1 MSISPILKNAVTPS
15 MDMNRNSVNNSNSIA
30 HNISSVLPASSTN
43 ALPLNGEGNIK
54 TETPNMNKE
63 DLHNLNV
70 HKQASIISELL
81 NKSGYNIT
89 AEIVM
94 NALNFGGMGNIT
106 QQAMH
111 YRPESSLIILTLLEP
126 HEMAD
131 GLLESAAN
139 MVQSLNQTTN
149 DNFKATLQKSLE
161 QFDKKIQKSLSGIKG
176 NHFLAMGERFK
187 EVYVRPE
194 FKNVL
199 KPHLSVEMVE
209 QLSMDNCLLS
219 EQNKHKQAEISFL
232 NSTYQKAGN
241 GPSVDKAHY
250 MHNMFSILEESL
262 EIVKT
267 LKVQVNWEERA
278 VIPKVESQPL
288 PSPLGDEV
296 DGARGLPQS
305 SDLTS
310 SHISGSYNTTN
321 NYYFSSP
328 LSENITKISHEAPEV
343 DHSSL
348 EESKQ
353 TKQSEAPVLAPVKN
367 QFIAKLSHTILSQPA
382 KEPEVDYEFPKV
394 DNSIYQSKDFV
405 ASTLHGNQPPAKEP
419 EVDYEFPKVDN
430 SIYQS
435 KGFVASTLRGNQDT
449 QAKVKPERQS
459 AKQEAIQQFLPKNGH
474 LLGSYLRN
482 GEVPTKVTLSTE
494 GALTRSQ
501 SDKEIYRGTRE
512 ATKVVVD
519 TASYLPN
526 SETPVTLTERGALT
540 RDQSKKDAYT
550 TGQ

>member
-30 HNISSVLPASSTN
+30 HNISSVLPASSKN

>member
-15 MDMNRNSVNNSNSIA
+15 MDMNRNLVNNSNSIA

-219 EQNKHKQAEISFL
+219 EQNKHKQAEISVL
-232 NSTYQKAGN
+232 NSAYQNAGN

-250 MHNMFSILEESL
+250 MHNMFSVLEESL

-394 DNSIYQSKDFV
+394 DNSIYQSK
-405 ASTLHGNQPPAKEP
+405 
-419 EVDYEFPKVDN
+419 
-430 SIYQS
+430 
-435 KGFVASTLRGNQDT
+435 GFVASTLRGNQDT